1 MAGLYL
7 GGRGANLQFG
17 ELESTPPTPWLATS
31 LSATV
36 TKL

>member
-7 GGRGANLQFG
+7 GANVQFG
-17 ELESTPPTPWLATS
+17 ELEHPPPSPWLATS
-31 LSATV
+31 LSATL